1 MISYSVLLIEF
12 AVIYIRSPGVR
23 NTYSIKE
30 NKIKLNEKIQQ
41 ILKKKRQEIWCKAN
55 IFVKTKEDGTLTHLE
70 GYAIGKTH
78 TIDLG

>member
-12 AVIYIRSPGVR
+12 AVIRSPGVR

-41 ILKKKRQEIWCKAN
+41 ILKKKKKQEIWCKAN
-55 IFVKTKEDGTLTHLE
+55 IFIKTKEDGTLTHLE